1 VTPLLLRAVRI
12 VGAEATARAPVDLLV
27 REGRIAEIAPRIEA
41 PDAEVVA
48 LDGRFVMPGLWDG
61 HVHTGQWAAV
71 SRRLDLSSARSAAE
85 AAALVR
91 VRLDAGWDAD
101 EVLLGYGFR
110 DALWPDVPTP
120 ELLDA
125 GEVAVALISGDVHT
139 VWSNRALLR
148 RMGLGEHDWLLKE
161 QPAFD
166 LGVRLSATD
175 DATLDRWIADAAR
188 TASARGVTGIV
199 DLDMGGNV
207 DAWQR
212 RIGAGLRAWRVRA
225 CLYPVD
231 LASARSRGLHSGDI
245 VPRTEG
251 LASVGWFKL
260 FTDGALNSRTAW
272 CADPYPDAEPPHDH
286 GLPSYADGELLEAA
300 REALAAGLVP
310 TIHAI
315 GDRAV
320 TQALHVFAALDIPAD
335 APLPPRMEHAQLV
348 ADADLPRFGQ
358 LGIHASVQ
366 PEHAMDDRDVAD
378 HHWAGRTGRAFAYR
392 SLLEAGAVL
401 ELGSDAPVS
410 PLDPWVT
417 IAAAVTRSRDGREP
431 WHPEQ
436 RLSLA
441 DALRASWGGVAGL
454 EVGGPGDLAILDAD
468 PHATDPD
475 ALRTLPVHGT
485 VVAGSLHPS
494 GG

>member
-1 VTPLLLRAVRI
+1 MSAVVLAGGRLVGADATGTQPVDVLLRDGV
-12 VGAEATARAPVDLLV
+12 V
-27 REGRIAEIAPRIEA
+27 AEIAPRIEA
-41 PDAEVVA
+41 SGVERVE
-48 LDGRFVMPGLWDG
+48 LDGRFVSPGLWDG

-71 SRRLDLSSARSAAE
+71 SRRLDVSSARSAAE

-91 VRLDAGWDAD
+91 ARIDDGWDAN
-101 EVLLGYGFR
+101 EILLGYGFR
-110 DALWPDVPTP
+110 DALWPDEPSL
-120 ELLDA
+120 ELLEF

-139 VWSNRALLR
+139 TWANRALLR
-148 RMGLGEHDWLLKE
+148 RMGLAEHDWWLKE

-175 DATLDRWIADAAR
+175 DATLDRWVADAMHA
-188 TASARGVTGIV
+188 ASARGVTGIV
-199 DLDMGGNV
+199 DLDMGGTLG
-207 DAWQR
+207 AWRR
-212 RIGAGLRAWRVRA
+212 RIAGGLHAVRVRA

-231 LASARSRGLHSGDI
+231 LAEARAMGARSGEVLPDTH
-245 VPRTEG
+245 G

-272 CADPYPDAEPPHDH
+272 CVDPYPGGGHDH
-286 GLPSYADGELLEAA
+286 GLPSYADEELLAAA

-320 TQALHVFAALDIPAD
+320 TQALDTFAALGIPAD
-335 APLPPRMEHAQLV
+335 SPLPPRMEHAQLV
-348 ADADLPRFGQ
+348 SDADLPRFAL

-378 HHWAGRTGRAFAYR
+378 HHWAGRTGRAFALR
-392 SLLEAGAVL
+392 SLLDAGAVL
-401 ELGSDAPVS
+401 EFGSDAPVS

-417 IAAAVTRSRDGREP
+417 IAAAVTRSRDGRDP

-436 RLSLA
+436 AVSLA
-441 DALRASWGGVAGL
+441 DALRASWGGVAGV
-454 EVGGPGDLAILDAD
+454 EEGGLADLAILDAD
-468 PHATDPD
+468 PHAVAPD

-485 VVAGSLHPS
+485 VV
-494 GG
+494 GGRVQ

>member
-1 VTPLLLRAVRI
+1 MTALLLRSARI
-12 VGAEATARAPVDLLV
+12 VGADATSAGVADLLL
-27 REGRIAEIAPRIEA
+27 RDGRIAELAPQLEA
-41 PDAEVVA
+41 PDAEVVD
-48 LDGRFVMPGLWDG
+48 LEGRFVTPGLWDG
-61 HVHTGQWAAV
+61 HVHIGQWAAV
-71 SRRLDLSSARSAAE
+71 ARRLDLSGARSAAE

-91 VRLDAGWDAD
+91 ARLAAGWDAA

-110 DALWPDVPTP
+110 DALWPDAPTP

-148 RMGLGEHDWLLKE
+148 RMGLGERDWLLKE

-175 DATLDRWIADAAR
+175 DATLDRWVADAAR
-188 TASARGVTGIV
+188 VAIGRGVTGIV

-212 RIGAGLRAWRVRA
+212 RIRAGLRAWRVRA

-231 LASARSRGLHSGDI
+231 LPSARRRGLRSGDV
-245 VPRTEG
+245 VPQTHG

-272 CADPYPDAEPPHDH
+272 CADPYPGATGAHDH

-300 REALAAGLVP
+300 RDAVAAGLVP

-320 TQALHVFAALDIPAD
+320 TQALDVFTELGLPAG

-348 ADADLPRFGQ
+348 ADADLPRFGR

-441 DALRASWGGVAGL
+441 DALRASWGGVTGV
-454 EVGGPGDLAILDAD
+454 ERGGPGDLAILDAD

-475 ALRTLPVHGT
+475 ALRTLPVHAT
-485 VVAGSLHPS
+485 VVAGHLHPAP
-494 GG
+494 

>member
-1 VTPLLLRAVRI
+1 MSALLLRAARI
-12 VGAEATARAPVDLLV
+12 VDAEGTREAPVDVLL
-27 REGRIAEIAPRIEA
+27 RDGRIAEVAPHIEA

-61 HVHTGQWAAV
+61 HVHVGQWAAV
-71 SRRLDLSSARSAAE
+71 ARRLDVSGARSAAE

-91 VRLDAGWDAD
+91 ARVDAGWDAG

-110 DALWPDVPTP
+110 DALWPDEPTP

-139 VWSNRALLR
+139 MWSNRTLLR
-148 RMGLGEHDWLLKE
+148 RMGLGHDDWLLKE

-188 TASARGVTGIV
+188 VAAGRGVTGIV

-212 RIGAGLRAWRVRA
+212 RIRGGVHSWRVRA

-231 LASARSRGLHSGDI
+231 LSLAHRRGLRSGDV
-245 VPRTEG
+245 VPQTRG

-272 CADPYPDAEPPHDH
+272 CADPYPGALPPHDH

-300 REALAAGLVP
+300 REAVAVGLVP

-320 TQALHVFAALDIPAD
+320 TQALDVFAALGIRSTS
-335 APLPPRMEHAQLV
+335 PLPPRMEHAQLV

-392 SLLEAGAVL
+392 ALLDAGAVL

-417 IAAAVTRSRDGREP
+417 IAAAVTRSRDGRVP

-441 DALRASWGGVAGL
+441 DALRASWGGIAGVAL
-454 EVGGPGDLAILDAD
+454 GGPADLAILDAD
-468 PHATDPD
+468 PHAVAPD

>member
-1 VTPLLLRAVRI
+1 MTPLLLRSARI
-12 VGAEATARAPVDLLV
+12 VGAEATDAAPVDVLV
-27 REGRIAEIAPRIEA
+27 RDGRIAEVAPRIEA

-71 SRRLDLSSARSAAE
+71 ARRLDLSSARSAAE

-91 VRLDAGWDAD
+91 TRLDAGWDAH

-110 DALWPDVPTP
+110 DALWPDAPTP

-175 DATLDRWIADAAR
+175 DATLDRWIVDAAR
-188 TASARGVTGIV
+188 VASGRGVTGIV

-212 RIGAGLRAWRVRA
+212 RIRGGLHAWRVRA
-225 CLYPVD
+225 CLYPAD
-231 LASARSRGLHSGDI
+231 LKLARRRGLRSGDV
-245 VPRTEG
+245 VPHTRG
-251 LASVGWFKL
+251 LATVGWYKL

-272 CADPYPDAEPPHDH
+272 CADPYPGAVAPHDH
-286 GLPSYADGELLEAA
+286 GLPTYADDELLTAA
-300 REALAAGLVP
+300 REAVAAGLIP

-320 TQALHVFAALDIPAD
+320 TQALDVFSELGIRGRA
-335 APLPPRMEHAQLV
+335 LPPRMEHAQLV
-348 ADADLPRFGQ
+348 DDADLPRFGQ
-358 LGIHASVQ
+358 LGIHTSVQ

-378 HHWAGRTGRAFAYR
+378 HHWAGRTARAFAFR
-392 SLLEAGAVL
+392 SLLAAGAVL

-417 IAAAVTRSRDGREP
+417 IAAAVTRSRAGRDP

-436 RLSLA
+436 RLTLA
-441 DALRASWGGVAGL
+441 DALRASWGGVAG
-454 EVGGPGDLAILDAD
+454 VAAGGVADLAILDAD
-468 PHATDPD
+468 PHATAPD

-485 VVAGSLHPS
+485 VVAGEVHRAK
-494 GG
+494 